1 MQGALKKVV
10 GVIEIKNVSSADNKV
25 VLMVDKD
32 KVKLET
38 LINTIE
44 SIEEIG
50 EKPRYTAQ
58 LLKE

>member
-1 MQGALKKVV
+1 MQGALKKVA